1 MLLFYGV
8 NFSILCHKIPLAAG
22 IERTEENIIK
32 ADFLRNL
39 KGKTLFES
47 RQEEAQ
53 RESLWLNPLS
63 AENF

>member
-1 MLLFYGV
+1 MLLFYGI
-8 NFSILCHKIPLAAG
+8 NFSILCHKIPVAAC

-53 RESLWLNPLS
+53 RESL
-63 AENF
+63 